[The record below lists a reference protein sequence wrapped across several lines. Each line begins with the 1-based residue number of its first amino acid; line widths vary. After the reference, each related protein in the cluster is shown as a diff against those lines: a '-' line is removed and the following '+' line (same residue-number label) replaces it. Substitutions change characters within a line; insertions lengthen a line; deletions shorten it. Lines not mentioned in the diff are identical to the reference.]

1 MKKIIAI
8 ILIII
13 CAFFATSC
21 GSRVATKDSNV
32 EGFFVSVKEFGLRST
47 NFVYDPFTKIVYVRV
62 AHGFSPYYIIKHGE
76 PVIAVY
82 GVNWTEADVGEDLS
96 R

>member
-8 ILIII
+8 ILII
-13 CAFFATSC
+13 CAFFTTSC
-21 GSRVATKDSNV
+21 GSQVATKDSDI
-32 EGFFVSVKEFGLRST
+32 EGFFVSLEKFGWRGT
-47 NFVYDPFTKIVYVRV
+47 NFVYDPFTKIVYIRV
-62 AHGFSPYYIIKHGE
+62 YHGFSPYYIIKHGE

-82 GVNWTEADVGEDLS
+82 GVNWTEADIREDLS